1 MGAGAS
7 RREFGAMRCKVRGW
21 VRMENCVAPKVAVL
35 TVNLNMSEGLAKTI
49 ESVRRQT
56 FRDFE
61 FGVVDGA
68 SSDDSLS
75 VIEKNADIINW
86 HVSEQDRGI
95 YDAMNKA
102 VCLSHAEWIVFL
114 NSGDSFFNSDVL
126 ERIFKEGAFS
136 ADLVYGDASVIY
148 PDGHKRLWKGEP
160 PARLPYGMVC
170 SHQALFV
177 RRSLLQETP
186 FSLGKTASDYE
197 FILIAW
203 LRGKRFH
210 RMPIVISEFSAGGI
224 SDRKRV
230 RSIRQRWGVIR
241 QAGLATNGLRIYYAG
256 QILRTVAVTA
266 VKSWL
271 PPRVK
276 RWLRVKFGY

>member
-1 MGAGAS
+1 
-7 RREFGAMRCKVRGW
+7 
-21 VRMENCVAPKVAVL
+21 
-35 TVNLNMSEGLAKTI
+35 
-49 ESVRRQT
+49 
-56 FRDFE
+56 
-61 FGVVDGA
+61 
-68 SSDDSLS
+68 
-75 VIEKNADIINW
+75 
-86 HVSEQDRGI
+86 
-95 YDAMNKA
+95 
-102 VCLSHAEWIVFL
+102 
-114 NSGDSFFNSDVL
+114 
-126 ERIFKEGAFS
+126 
-136 ADLVYGDASVIY
+136 
-148 PDGHKRLWKGEP
+148 
-160 PARLPYGMVC
+160 MVC

-197 FILIAW
+197 FILTAW

-271 PPRVK
+271 PPRVT